1 MSALKAGLRAPD
13 VELPLVGGGS
23 FSLAE
28 TLKMGPVALVFF
40 KISCPVCQYAFPFY
54 ERLASAVKGQGLTVV
69 GISQDNEHNTRD
81 FAKEFEVT
89 FPIALDSPDRYKVS
103 NAYGLTNVP
112 TLFLVGKDG
121 MIERSVVGW
130 SKKDAEEIYAEMRNG
145 QTAGQVIFSPNENV
159 ADFRA
164 G

>member
-13 VELPLVGGGS
+13 VELPLVGGGT
-23 FSLAE
+23 FSLADA
-28 TLKMGPVALVFF
+28 LKQGPVALVFF

-54 ERLASAVKGQGLTVV
+54 ERLATAVKEHGLKVV
-69 GISQDNEHNTRD
+69 GVSQDNERNTSD

-89 FPIALDSPDRYKVS
+89 FPIALDSPDRYPVS

-112 TLFLVGKDG
+112 TLFVVGQDG
-121 MIERSVVGW
+121 AIERSVVGW
-130 SKKDAEEIYAEMRNG
+130 SKKDAEDIYAETRNG
-145 QTAGQVIFSPNENV
+145 QAPGQVIFSPNENV